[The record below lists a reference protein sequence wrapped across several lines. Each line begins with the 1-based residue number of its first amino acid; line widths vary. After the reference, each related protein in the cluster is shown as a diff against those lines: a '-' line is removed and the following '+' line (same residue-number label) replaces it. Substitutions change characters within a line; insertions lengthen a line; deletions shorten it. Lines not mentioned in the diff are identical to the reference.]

1 MAVKEHHEKAYR
13 GVRCAVITIS
23 DTRTEETDSSGRRIK
38 ELLAEQGH
46 PVTSYQI
53 LKDEPGDIETA
64 LRRLL
69 NGHDTDAVIT
79 NGGTG
84 IAPRDTTFEAIR
96 RLLDKEIEGFGE
108 LFRALS
114 YQDIGA
120 AAMLSR
126 AVAGVAKGK
135 VVISLPGS
143 TGAVELGMTKL
154 ILPELGHMIFL
165 LKGER
170 HGH

>member
-1 MAVKEHHEKAYR
+1 MAVKEHHKKAR
-13 GVRCAVITIS
+13 KSVGCAVITIS

-38 ELLAEQGH
+38 ELLADQGH
-46 PVTSYQI
+46 LITSYQI
-53 LKDEPGDIETA
+53 LKDEPSDIGAA
-64 LRRLL
+64 LRHLL
-69 NGHDTDAVIT
+69 TDRETDAVIT

-84 IAPRDTTFEAIR
+84 IAPRDTTFETIR
-96 RLLDKEIEGFGE
+96 YLLDKEIEGFGE

-114 YQDIGA
+114 YQDIGT

-143 TGAVELGMTKL
+143 TGAVELGMTK
-154 ILPELGHMIFL
+154 IVLPELGHMIFL
-165 LKGER
+165 LKGEK

>member
-1 MAVKEHHEKAYR
+1 MAVQEHHEKAHKSV
-13 GVRCAVITIS
+13 GCAVITIS
-23 DTRTEETDSSGRRIK
+23 DTRTEETDSSGRRVK

-46 PVTSYQI
+46 RVTSYLI
-53 LKDEPGDIETA
+53 LKDEPKDIQAA
-64 LRRLL
+64 LRHLL
-69 NGHDTDAVIT
+69 NDHNTDAVIT

-84 IAPRDTTFEAIR
+84 ISPRDTTFETIR
-96 RLLDKEIEGFGE
+96 QLLDKEIAGFGE

-126 AVAGVAKGK
+126 ALAGVAKGK
-135 VVISLPGS
+135 MVISLPGS

-154 ILPELGHMIFL
+154 VLPELGHMIFL
-165 LKGER
+165 LKGEG